1 MERKTL
7 ERIYRELGEILEE
20 RESYERMKKL
30 LGTPVMKKEELDIL
44 VNYLSKKRRKNE
56 NIGSH

>member
-1 MERKTL
+1 MDRKTL

-44 VNYLSKKRRKNE
+44 VNYWMEQKKEKK
-56 NIGSH
+56 